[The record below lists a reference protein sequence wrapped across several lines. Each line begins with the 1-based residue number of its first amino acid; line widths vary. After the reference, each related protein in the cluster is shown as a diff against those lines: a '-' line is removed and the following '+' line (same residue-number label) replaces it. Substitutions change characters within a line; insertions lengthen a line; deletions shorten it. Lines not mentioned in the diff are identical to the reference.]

1 MIMMM
6 IIKQQRLTSS
16 SSSFFC
22 HVFFDRMNEWKWC
35 CCRCLLYIFFVGW
48 KLWLSFTD
56 WLAEWMKMKMKMK
69 ILYFFQVFFSLY
81 RRLFSSTLECY
92 HFFLFMMIWVTCPN
106 LCFSI
111 CLCLCLH
118 NLCNTSLILV
128 VRFCFFFS
136 SGFFQVSNDV
146 RMNENLLFSF
156 YLVVIIVLFHT
167 NSFLFGL
174 IIMIINAENLSE
186 FFFRNKK
193 KISRWW

>member
-1 MIMMM
+1 
-6 IIKQQRLTSS
+6 
-16 SSSFFC
+16 
-22 HVFFDRMNEWKWC
+22 MNENDVVVVVDAC
-35 CCRCLLYIFFVGW
+35 SIFFLLDENCGFH
-48 KLWLSFTD
+48 LLID
-56 WLAEWMKMKMKMK
+56 WLNENENENENS
-69 ILYFFQVFFSLY
+69 LLFSGFFFSLY

-92 HFFLFMMIWVTCPN
+92 HFFLFMMIWVACPN

-118 NLCNTSLILV
+118 NLCNTSLILVV

-186 FFFRNKK
+186 IFFSGTRKK
-193 KISRWW
+193 ERKK